1 MYYIDK
7 IKFHLSNWWYFL
19 KEHLVGTLFF
29 FSLIFFFT
37 SSIFK
42 LKIVNTYD
50 EEKRFIQQ
58 TIFIADI
65 TLDNWFTW
73 FSIVS
78 IGCGLIWTLYQY
90 NKKQKGK
97 QQEKASEIA
106 KDFANNFVE
115 KLGLISDTLM
125 QNNTIQELVTSV
137 VKSQQLNQFTSMEI
151 IKILK
156 NTECFTQ
163 YNEIIFSEETQKNY
177 ERSLNERYN
186 KKEQERFDSYFPL
199 LIENTLNH
207 LEAVCINISS
217 QAAGSQFIYN
227 SLHQSFL
234 YNIEVL
240 SIKISS
246 NNTNNVDKYY
256 THIIQVYNMWNKQ
269 KKRDIIKLEKTQKKI
284 DRLNSKAE
292 KEITKLLT
300 KKNETV

>member
-7 IKFHLSNWWYFL
+7 IKLHLGNWYYFT
-19 KEHLVGTLFF
+19 KEHLVGICFF
-29 FSLIFFFT
+29 IFLISFFILT
-37 SSIFK
+37 IFK
-42 LKIVNTYD
+42 LEIVNTFD
-50 EEKRFIQQ
+50 NDGNFTQQ
-58 TIFIADI
+58 TIFITNI
-65 TLDNWFTW
+65 TIDNWLTW

-78 IGCGLIWTLYQY
+78 ICCGLIWALYQY

-97 QQEKASEIA
+97 QQEKASELA

-125 QNNTIQELVTSV
+125 QNDTIKKLVSSV
-137 VKSQQLNQFTSMEI
+137 VKSEQLNQFTSMEI
-151 IKILK
+151 IKILG
-156 NTECFTQ
+156 NSDCFTQ
-163 YNEIIFSEETQKNY
+163 YNNIIISKETQKIY
-177 ERSLNERYN
+177 ECSLKERYN
-186 KKEQERFDSYFPL
+186 EKEQERFDSYFPL
-199 LIENTLNH
+199 LIENTLND

-269 KKRDIIKLEKTQKKI
+269 KKRDITKFKKTQKKI
-284 DRLNSKAE
+284 DKLNNKAE
-292 KEITKLLT
+292 REVTKLLT
-300 KKNETV
+300 KKNGTV